1 MRRHLHLI
9 LFGWLLLL
17 SACSTTKFVPQDK
30 YLLRKMRVKVEL
42 PQDAQPAKEEKSQQ
56 AQPAKEENSQQAQ
69 SAKVKNSQQ
78 AQPAA
83 QQADKAV
90 KHADKGDYTAEALAD
105 KMANYVRQK
114 PNSEIFGFWPL
125 QLQVYSS
132 AGRDTTK
139 WINRQMMKMG
149 EAPEIFDPE
158 LADASVLEIKKAMF
172 NKGYFNALVD
182 TTMRFKKRKLYLTYH
197 ITAREPYRI
206 RSYTVRLDQPVL
218 RQIAQNEKTTLV
230 SEGMQFD
237 SEVLDEER
245 NRIALAM
252 KALGY
257 YYFNKDYLHYEADSA
272 NNTHEVVLSLRLQD
286 YVANAPDSV
295 RERLFTRFVIR
306 NVHFYSD
313 YDPSLRP
320 DGINVTT
327 IEKDG
332 YTFSYCGKKLIR
344 EGVLRRICP
353 IRPGSYYSALRVE
366 RAYSEL
372 NALAPVKFVDISFVA
387 VASDSLD
394 CRIVFSRSKLNSV
407 SAEIEGTYSAG
418 DWGIA
423 AGAGYSNRNLFR
435 GAEEFNINGAFAY
448 EWRRLGGRAIE
459 AKAEASIRFPNAPKV
474 SVGYK
479 FQNRPDEFT
488 RTVANASLSYNLQ
501 PFGRKLSHTF
511 HFFDLSYV
519 YLPWISDAFRDQF
532 LQPSNLLRYS
542 YEDHFI
548 LDWSYGGRWSNYRKR
563 YPYRSYGTFSYQI
576 ETAGNLLYGFSHL
589 FKQQP
594 DTDGAYKIFNIRY
607 SQYVKGDFDFTAHH
621 IFSPKHRMVYHGS
634 IGIAVPYGNASS
646 IPFEKRYFAGGANS
660 VRGWTART
668 LGPGGYR
675 GADGT
680 IAYNNQVG
688 DLKLDLNIEYRW
700 RVWSILEL
708 AAFTDAGNVW
718 TIRDY
723 PTQPWGVFKF
733 DEFYKQIAWSYG
745 IGIRLDFSFFV
756 FRVDFG
762 VKLYDPS
769 RLYIDGTQ
777 WRTAPNGLCWKDDMT
792 FHFAIGYPF

>member
-1 MRRHLHLI
+1 MRRHIHLI
-9 LFGWLLLL
+9 LFGLLVLL
-17 SACSTTKFVPQDK
+17 SSCSTTKFVPQDK
-30 YLLRKMRVKVEL
+30 YLLRKMHVKVET
-42 PQDAQPAKEEKSQQ
+42 PQDDKKNKEKADEAKNKDR
-56 AQPAKEENSQQAQ
+56 N
-69 SAKVKNSQQ
+69 
-78 AQPAA
+78 
-83 QQADKAV
+83 
-90 KHADKGDYTAEALAD
+90 GDYTSEALAD

-114 PNSEIFGFWPL
+114 QNSEIFGFWPL

-149 EAPEIFDPE
+149 EAPEIFDPS
-158 LADASVLEIKKAMF
+158 LADASMVEIKKAMF

-182 TTMRFKKRKLYLTYH
+182 TTMRIKKQKLYLTYH
-197 ITAREPYRI
+197 ITSREPYFI
-206 RSYTVRLDQPVL
+206 RSYAVRLDQPVL
-218 RQIAQNEKTTLV
+218 QRIAKSEKATLV
-230 SEGMQFD
+230 HEGMQFD

-245 NRIALAM
+245 DRITRAM
-252 KALGY
+252 RAMGY
-257 YYFNKDYLHYEADSA
+257 YYFDKDYLHYEADSA
-272 NNTHEVVLSLRLQD
+272 NNSHEVVLSLRLQD
-286 YVANAPDSV
+286 YVANAPDSL
-295 RERLFTRFVIR
+295 RERLFTRFFIR
-306 NVHFYSD
+306 KVHFYSD
-313 YDPSLRP
+313 YDPSQRP
-320 DGINVTT
+320 DGLSVTT
-327 IEKDG
+327 VEKDG
-332 YTFSYCGKKLIR
+332 YTFSFCGKKLIR
-344 EGVLRRICP
+344 DRVLRRICP
-353 IRPGSYYSALRVE
+353 IRPGSYYNALRVE
-366 RAYSEL
+366 KAYSEL
-372 NALAPVKFVDISFVA
+372 NALAPVKFVDIAFEEVA
-387 VASDSLD
+387 GDSLD
-394 CRIVFSRSKLNSV
+394 CHIVISRSKLNSI

-418 DWGIA
+418 DWGIS
-423 AGAGYSNRNLFR
+423 AGAGYSNRNFFR
-435 GAEEFNINGAFAY
+435 GAEEFNINGAFSY

-488 RTVANASLSYNLQ
+488 RTVANASLSYYLQ
-501 PFGRKLSHTF
+501 PFGRQLSHTF

-519 YLPWISDAFRDQF
+519 YLPWISDAFRNQF

-563 YPYRSYGTFSYQI
+563 YPYRSYGTFSYQV
-576 ETAGNLLYGFSHL
+576 ETAGNLLYGISHL

-594 DTDGAYKIFNIRY
+594 DEDGSFKIFNIRY
-607 SQYVKGDFDFTAHH
+607 SQYVKGDFDFTGTH
-621 IFSPKHRMVYHGS
+621 ILSPKHRIVYHGS

-688 DLKLDLNIEYRW
+688 DIKLDLNIEYRW
-700 RVWSILEL
+700 KVWSILEL

-723 PTQPWGVFKF
+723 PTQQWGVFKF

-745 IGIRLDFSFFV
+745 VGVRLDFSFFV
-756 FRVDFG
+756 YVLSLI
-762 VKLYDPS
+762 VKAERKHAL
-769 RLYIDGTQ
+769 
-777 WRTAPNGLCWKDDMT
+777 
-792 FHFAIGYPF
+792 